1 MGAGASL
8 PIRRVVLEAP
18 EIRRALR
25 RVALQILERVDTH
38 SPIALV
44 GVRTRGVPLAQRLQ
58 VIMQAEEGVEVQV
71 GELDITLYRDDV
83 FQGLNLPE
91 VRPTVLPF
99 EVEGAEIVLV
109 DDVIFTGRTTR
120 AALDALMDWGRPK
133 RAMLAVLVDRG
144 HRELPLHADFV
155 GLELE
160 TTLDESVKVELT
172 ETDGQDRVLLRAR
185 EIS

>member
-8 PIRRVVLEAP
+8 PVRRVVLEAP
-18 EIRRALR
+18 EIRRALQR
-25 RVALQILERVDTH
+25 IALQILERVDAVEQL
-38 SPIALV
+38 ALV
-44 GVRTRGVPLAQRLQ
+44 GVRTRGVPLAHRIQQ
-58 VIMQAEEGVEVQV
+58 IIETQEGLRVPV

-83 FQGLNLPE
+83 FQGLDLPE

-99 EVEGAEIVLV
+99 EVEGRQIVLI
-109 DDVIFTGRTTR
+109 DDVLFTGRTVR

-155 GLELE
+155 GVRIETSLE
-160 TTLDESVKVELT
+160 ESVKVEL
-172 ETDGQDRVLLRAR
+172 EPIDGQDRVLLRTR
-185 EIS
+185 GL